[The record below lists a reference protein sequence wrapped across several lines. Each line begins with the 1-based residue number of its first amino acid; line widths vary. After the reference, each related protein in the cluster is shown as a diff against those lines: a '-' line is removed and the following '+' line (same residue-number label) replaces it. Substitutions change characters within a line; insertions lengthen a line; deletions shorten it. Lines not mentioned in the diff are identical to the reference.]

1 MKIFSPHFHKRS
13 RQNGSVVLVFIT
25 LLSIMVILATA
36 NSKAL
41 FYLHRNIKLVEQRQI
56 ERLNTSQTNAVS
68 KAALSAKPESK

>member
-1 MKIFSPHFHKRS
+1 MKILPLHFPKHN

-25 LLSIMVILATA
+25 LLAIMVILATA

-56 ERLNTSQTNAVS
+56 ERLNASQTNTVS
-68 KAALSAKPESK
+68 IVESPVKPEAK

>member
-1 MKIFSPHFHKRS
+1 MKIFSLHFPKRS

-56 ERLNTSQTNAVS
+56 ERLNTSQTNTVS